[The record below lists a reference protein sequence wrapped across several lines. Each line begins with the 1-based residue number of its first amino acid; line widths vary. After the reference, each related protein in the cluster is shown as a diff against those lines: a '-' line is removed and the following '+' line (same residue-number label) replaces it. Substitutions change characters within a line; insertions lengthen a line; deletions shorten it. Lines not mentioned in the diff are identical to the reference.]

1 MTTLTIER
9 PAHDA
14 MFSGFRGLEL
24 THGRGCHVFD
34 ARGRRWFDATS
45 MYGVASLGHAHP
57 VLAQAIA
64 EQARTLIAC
73 FASHANPQRS
83 RLCERLAELL
93 MPDAQVF
100 LCNSGTEAVEAAIKV
115 ARAATKRCGVVA
127 LEAAFHGR
135 TFGALS
141 ATHRPSHRDAF
152 GPLVPGFVH
161 VPVGDIAA
169 FERALT
175 PDVALAIVE
184 LVQGEGGVLPLD
196 RSYVTAMRAL
206 CRERG
211 VLFAIDE
218 VQTGIG
224 RTGVWFAHS
233 DVALVPDLEPDLV
246 CLAKGLA
253 GGVPIGALVM
263 RAELAKLPA
272 GSHGSTFGGNP
283 LACAAANA
291 VLDVIERDGLVERAR
306 INGARLLARLTERL
320 APHPAV
326 RAIRGR
332 GLMIGIELRVRSAPV
347 QQRLQ
352 ERGYLVLGA
361 GPNVVRLLPPLVA
374 TWDELAELA
383 DVLCEEIARETVG
396 REPSERAVAE
406 RQVSARP
413 SSERAAS
420 ERTANERESI
430 DSATAD
436 RSVVDHATIVRSST
450 DNEARP

>member
-1 MTTLTIER
+1 MSTLTIER

-64 EQARTLIAC
+64 EQARTLVAC

-83 RLCERLAELL
+83 RLCERLAALVT
-93 MPDAQVF
+93 PDAQVF

-115 ARAATKRCGVVA
+115 ARAATKRSGVVA
-127 LEAAFHGR
+127 LEGAFHGR

-141 ATHRPSHRDAF
+141 ATYRTSHREAF
-152 GPLVPGFVH
+152 GPLVPGFAH
-161 VPVGDIAA
+161 VPVGDHGA

-175 PDVALAIVE
+175 PDVALTFVE

-196 RSYVTAMRAL
+196 LEYVAAMRAL

-224 RTGVWFAHS
+224 RTGAWFAHS
-233 DVALVPDLEPDLV
+233 DLCLEPDLV

-291 VLDVIERDGLVERAR
+291 VLDVIESDGLVERAR
-306 INGARLLARLTERL
+306 NNGARLLARLTDRL
-320 APHPAV
+320 TPNPAV

-352 ERGYLVLGA
+352 ERGHLVLGA

-383 DVLCEEIARETVG
+383 DVLCEEIARESVG
-396 REPSERAVAE
+396 R
-406 RQVSARP
+406 
-413 SSERAAS
+413 
-420 ERTANERESI
+420 
-430 DSATAD
+430 ATAE
-436 RSVVDHATIVRSST
+436 S
-450 DNEARP
+450 EARS